1 MSQVKW
7 NNDDIFQFLDV
18 YEQYPILWNIKH
30 KDYLN
35 RNLKIS
41 NFEKLKNN
49 LSSIGLVVDSDQ
61 LRLKIFK
68 SRFVTYTDRKSQ
80 KSIGAKKVELVLI
93 LYINQNLFG
102 LIEPIPF

>member
-1 MSQVKW
+1 MMSQVKW

-41 NFEKLKNN
+41 NFEKFKNN

-61 LRLKIFK
+61 LRLK
-68 SRFVTYTDRKSQ
+68 
-80 KSIGAKKVELVLI
+80 
-93 LYINQNLFG
+93 N
-102 LIEPIPF
+102 